1 MGRIA
6 IAMLV
11 RDGSRYLGLVVALA
25 FTALVITQQPAT
37 LLGVMA
43 RTTALIRDTGGVD
56 LWVMDPKVL
65 YVEEPKPMVDGML
78 YRVRGVPGVAMA
90 APFYKGQARVRL
102 SDGSFQNCEIIAVDP
117 ASFIG
122 APSRLSPSSLAALRE
137 SDAILVDRAGARTL
151 QSTTVGATVELND
164 TRARV
169 VGLYDA
175 SPGFQTLP
183 RLYTAWT
190 RIRNFVPAER
200 KMLSYVLVQLA
211 PGYDAEQV
219 ARDIEQ
225 RTGLQAVPTR
235 RFASMTR
242 DWFLKNSGV
251 MATFF
256 GSSLIAM
263 LIGIFI
269 AAQTFRNFTID
280 HIRYFGAI
288 AAMGASFG
296 QLVRMVLLQA
306 GLAGAVATGIG
317 VGAASL
323 ISYGSRSSEV
333 TSNIAPW
340 QLGLSVAVMLCVGGA
355 VALLS
360 VRKLRGLEPAAVFRG

>member
-1 MGRIA
+1 
-6 IAMLV
+6 
-11 RDGSRYLGLVVALA
+11 
-25 FTALVITQQPAT
+25 
-37 LLGVMA
+37 
-43 RTTALIRDTGGVD
+43 
-56 LWVMDPKVL
+56 
-65 YVEEPKPMVDGML
+65 
-78 YRVRGVPGVAMA
+78 
-90 APFYKGQARVRL
+90 
-102 SDGSFQNCEIIAVDP
+102 
-117 ASFIG
+117 
-122 APSRLSPSSLAALRE
+122 
-137 SDAILVDRAGARTL
+137 
-151 QSTTVGATVELND
+151 VGATGELND

-175 SPGFQTLP
+175 SPVFQTLP

-306 GLAGAVATGIG
+306 GMAGAVATGIG